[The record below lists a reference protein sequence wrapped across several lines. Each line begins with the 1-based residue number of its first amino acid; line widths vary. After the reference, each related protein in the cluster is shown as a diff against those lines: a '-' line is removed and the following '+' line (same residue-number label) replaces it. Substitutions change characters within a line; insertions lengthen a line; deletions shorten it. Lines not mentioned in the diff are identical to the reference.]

1 MKKNE
6 PILMAY
12 GVASIILGY
21 ICSRRY
27 NFLINL
33 LIIGFVYMGVQMSK
47 TAIDEGAGTGANIA
61 LILNYIG
68 GAVYLI
74 LSAIT
79 ILSR

>member
-12 GVASIILGY
+12 GVVSIILGY
-21 ICSRRY
+21 ICSRHY
-27 NFLINL
+27 TFLINL
-33 LIIGFVYMGVQMSK
+33 LIIGFVYVGVQMSK
-47 TAIDEGAGTGANIA
+47 TAINEGAGTGANIA

-79 ILSR
+79 ILSK